1 MSGSEIKVALTVW
14 ENRISPVFDSARM
27 LLIAN
32 IENKT
37 VKSRRYEPFYSELSL
52 RRAAKMSDLGVK
64 VLICGAVSQP
74 LANMVEAYGIELIP
88 FVTGDVNQVLDAYLK
103 DILSTPNF
111 RMPGCQ
117 AGRRRRCRHRRGLKK
132 T

>member
-1 MSGSEIKVALTVW
+1 MKVALTVW

-37 VKSRRYEPFYSELSL
+37 VKSRRYEPFDSELSL
-52 RRAAKMSDLGVK
+52 RRAGKLSDLGIK
-64 VLICGAVSQP
+64 VLICGAISQP
-74 LANMVEAYGIELIP
+74 LANMVEAYGIHLIP
-88 FVTGDVNQVLDAYLK
+88 FVVGGVNQVLDAYLK
-103 DILSTPNF
+103 GILSSPNF
-111 RMPGCQ
+111 RMSGCK
-117 AGRRRRCRHRRGLKK
+117 AKGRRRGLKK

>member
-1 MSGSEIKVALTVW
+1 MKVALTVW
-14 ENRISPVFDSARM
+14 EDRISPLFDSARM

-37 VKSRRYEPFYSELSL
+37 VANRCYEPFYSELPIH
-52 RRAAKMSDLGVK
+52 RAAKLSDLGVR

-74 LANMVEAYGIELIP
+74 LANMVEAYGIHLIP
-88 FVTGDVNQVLDAYLK
+88 FVAGDVNQVLDAYLK
-103 DILSTPNF
+103 DILSFPNF
-111 RMPGCQ
+111 RMPGCK
-117 AGRRRRCRHRRGLKK
+117 AKGRRRCRRGRGLKK

>member
-1 MSGSEIKVALTVW
+1 MEVALTVW

-32 IENKT
+32 IENKMVT
-37 VKSRRYEPFYSELSL
+37 SRCYEPFYSDLPL
-52 RRAAKMSDLGVK
+52 HRAARLSDLGVR

-74 LANMVEAYGIELIP
+74 LANMIEAYGIELIP
-88 FVTGDVNQVLDAYLK
+88 FVAGDVNQVLEAYIK
-103 DILSTPNF
+103 DSLSTPNF
-111 RMPGCQ
+111 RMPGCK
-117 AGRRRRCRHRRGLKK
+117 AKRRMRCGQRRWLNLKK